1 MYSIFEYLDL
11 LFDMFYILLLT
22 RASHIMRITS
32 TPLNRCVVHATSI
45 SYDFEIRI
53 LK

>member
-1 MYSIFEYLDL
+1 MYSIFEYLDS

-32 TPLNRCVVHATSI
+32 TPLNRCVVYATSI